1 MDPRRIAL
9 VQETFERVAAAGAQ
23 LSEIFYAE
31 LFAIDPG
38 LRAMFDHDMRRQ
50 HMKFLMTLT
59 LIVRSLPEPEKF
71 QQAIQH
77 LAIKHVHYGVQS
89 RHFTPFGNALLRTLK
104 KTLGPGYTREVAV
117 AWEEAF
123 RMLARTM
130 KQAEF
135 NAGIAERTAQHAGR

>member
-1 MDPRRIAL
+1 MDPRRITL
-9 VQETFERVAAAGAQ
+9 VQETFEQVAAAGVQ
-23 LSEIFYAE
+23 LSETFYGE

-59 LIVRSLPEPEKF
+59 LIVRSLREPEKLH
-71 QQAIQH
+71 QTIRH
-77 LAIKHVHYGVQS
+77 LAIKHVHYGVRS
-89 RHFTPFGNALLRTLK
+89 GHFTPFGNALLRTLK
-104 KTLGPGYTREVAV
+104 KILGPGYTREVAA

-123 RMLARTM
+123 RILARTM

-135 NAGIAERTAQHAGR
+135 DAGVAERRAQHAGR